1 MNDNNKRIYI
11 SPPSLSGNEIKYVTA
26 AIESNWIA
34 PAGPDLNAFE
44 KDIASFTGV
53 SNAVGVSAGTA
64 AIHLCLI
71 YLGIK
76 EGDTVF
82 CSDLTFAGSC
92 NPIAYLKATPVFI
105 DSDADTWNMSPKALE
120 NAFLW
125 AAQNNRLPK
134 AVIIVDLYGQTARFE
149 ELLEICNR
157 YNVPVIEDSAEALG
171 ASYKGRKC
179 GSLGKFG
186 IFSFNGNKIITTSG
200 GGMIVSNDKSALD
213 RMKYL
218 STQAK
223 LPFYHYEHTE
233 IGYNY
238 RMSNICAAL
247 GRAQIEGLKHKIKR
261 RHEIYNLYKQS
272 FSDIPVKMMPIFADG
287 EPNYWLSVITID
299 KNSGVTPIKIL
310 ESLNEQ
316 NIESRPVWKPMH
328 MQPVFK
334 DCMFFSIQ
342 VDAHTGGCVSESI
355 YERGLCLPSGNA
367 MTLDE
372 QQRVI
377 DIVKSCF

>member
-1 MNDNNKRIYI
+1 MNDKNKRIFI

-34 PAGPDLNAFE
+34 PVGPDLNAFE
-44 KDIASFTGV
+44 NDIATVTGV
-53 SNAVGVSAGTA
+53 QKAVGVSAGTA

-71 YLGIK
+71 YLGVK

-105 DSDADTWNMSPKALE
+105 DSDLDTWNMSPAALE
-120 NAFLW
+120 NAFKW
-125 AAQNNRLPK
+125 AIESNNLPK
-134 AVIIVDLYGQTARFE
+134 AVIIVDLYGQTARFD
-149 ELLEICNR
+149 ELLAICNR

-171 ASYKGRKC
+171 ASYKGKKC
-179 GSLGKFG
+179 GSIGNFG

-200 GGMIVSNDKSALD
+200 GGMIVSNDKTALD
-213 RMKYL
+213 RMKFL

-247 GRAQIEGLKHKIKR
+247 GRAQLEGLPNKISR
-261 RHEIYNLYKQS
+261 RHEIYDLYKKS
-272 FSDIPVKMMPIFADG
+272 FANLPIKMMPIFADG
-287 EPNYWLSVITID
+287 EPNYWFSVITID
-299 KNSGVTPIKIL
+299 KNSGVTPVNIL
-310 ESLNEQ
+310 ECLEKH
-316 NIESRPVWKPMH
+316 NIESRPVWQPMH

-334 DCMFFSIQ
+334 ECRFFANPIS
-342 VDAHTGGCVSESI
+342 DNTEECVSESI
-355 YERGLCLPSGNA
+355 FANGLCLPSGNA
-367 MTLDE
+367 MTLEE

-377 DIVKSCF
+377 DVVKGCF